1 MFENTSEFADLDIIV
16 DTRALDYV
24 PCSLP
29 NISNKPIS
37 KNSNRPKKEHS
48 YK

>member
-1 MFENTSEFADLDIIV
+1 MFENTSFADLDIIV
-16 DTRALDYV
+16 DTHAVDYV
-24 PCSLP
+24 PCSLL

-37 KNSNRPKKEHS
+37 KNYNCPKKEHS